1 MSFLTQLSWR
11 YATKKFDSTKKLS
24 EEQLHKIMEAI
35 KMVPTSFGLQP
46 FRVIVVTN
54 SDTRVKLKDAAWG
67 QSQVTD
73 ASHLLVFCAD
83 TNVAPRI
90 DTYFEMASGGSSEV
104 REKMKGYEDMMRGA
118 VNAVPQENM
127 LSWTSR
133 QAYIA
138 LGFALAACAELEIDS
153 CPMEGFDP
161 QQFKTILEL
170 PEPINP
176 VVILPVGFRGAD
188 DVVHPKVRFNDLFEH
203 RD

>member
-11 YATKKFDSTKKLS
+11 YATKQFDSTKKLS
-24 EEQLHKIMEAI
+24 EEQLQKVMEAI

-46 FRVIVVTN
+46 FKVILVTN
-54 SDTRVKLKDAAWG
+54 QDTRLKLKDAAWG
-67 QSQVTD
+67 QSQVID
-73 ASHLLVFCAD
+73 ASHLLVFCANTD
-83 TNVAPRI
+83 VLPRVN
-90 DTYFEMASGGSSEV
+90 TYFEMASAGNSEL
-104 REKMKGYEDMMRGA
+104 RTSMKGYEEMMSGFVSSLPA
-118 VNAVPQENM
+118 ENM
-127 LSWTSR
+127 LPWTTR
-133 QAYIA
+133 QVYIA

-170 PEPINP
+170 PESINP
-176 VVILPVGFRGAD
+176 VVILPVGFRSVD